1 MNNVTRRTLRVYAAL
16 SELKG
21 GDNDVLDA
29 LIPFFE
35 PILSVMDGTIFDPHV
50 FSAGV
55 RKVYRWRF
63 TGDIAATFIPR
74 LERKGFLRKG
84 AKTTQGNVWLVQYSE
99 QREDGAP
106 QTILVALEQIID
118 EFIKFPPRVTDL
130 LTYRRSRD
138 ELKDILLRFL
148 VLMDTQGEGAY
159 APELGG
165 LEPGGEASRLLSK
178 LEEGGTPLNPDDRY
192 MCARFVQH
200 LMKRRPEFVPHLVR
214 LASIGLLAEVVED
227 FLKPTHVESKSDL
240 TVILDAPI
248 ALDLLGCSGKALKDD
263 ISTVV
268 AALRNVG
275 VTFIV
280 VPAICVEMQRNL
292 RSMLA
297 LSIDQRRGYTHN
309 AMIKREVS
317 IEFVTAVANNPERA
331 LDNIGITVRPV
342 SLDSFPNFHRYFTND
357 QYEDFLSSITW
368 GNQIAAREHD
378 ATCTALVIR
387 LRDGRQSGDVF
398 KCRYVMATRNQ
409 MFVNSARKY
418 CLQSRMINEVQEGP
432 IIHQRE
438 LATTAWLRTGLGA
451 DETIPRG
458 YLIATCDRVLQMRP
472 EVRNALAIQ
481 LARITPERL
490 EQFNLLMQDARSVQK
505 LADQTLNNEELV
517 TSENAEQLLKALR
530 EATAEELKEKHE
542 AELQAERTTAQEN
555 LDKASSEINQ
565 LSDQLN
571 VLKNRETSAFALKE
585 HQLKQVVSSVNK
597 VTFRLEAIV
606 VAVLLV
612 LGIAGCVNFF
622 TGILDP
628 YRIWSVILFLAGVL
642 GFLRLVFAVLE
653 RPIPGLG
660 TALNKVCKALAV
672 RRLSNLGLP
681 LQSDRLEYK
690 GGRVSL
696 AQQEVLVTKEEKI
709 PDDYTPKTFFS
720 NK

>member
-1 MNNVTRRTLRVYAAL
+1 MSNVTRRTLRVYAAL

-35 PILSVMDGTIFDPHV
+35 PILSVMNGKIFDPHV

-63 TGDIAATFIPR
+63 TGDIAATFVPR

-84 AKTTQGNVWLVQYSE
+84 AKTTQGNVWVVQYSE
-99 QREDGAP
+99 RQEDGAP
-106 QTILVALEQIID
+106 QTILTALEQIID
-118 EFIKFPPRVTDL
+118 EFSKFPPRVTDL
-130 LTYRRSRD
+130 LTYKRSRD
-138 ELKDILLRFL
+138 ELKDILIRFL
-148 VLMDTQGEGAY
+148 VLMDAQGEGAY

-165 LEPGGEASRLLSK
+165 LEPGGEASELLSK
-178 LEEGGTPLNPDDRY
+178 LEEGGRPLNPDDRY

-200 LMKRRPEFVPHLVR
+200 LMKRKPQFVPHLVR

-227 FLKPTHVESKSDL
+227 FLKPTHVESSSDL
-240 TVILDAPI
+240 TVVLDAPI

-263 ISTVV
+263 INTVV
-268 AALRNVG
+268 AALKNIG

-280 VPAICVEMQRNL
+280 FPASCVEMQRNL
-292 RSMLA
+292 RSMLG

-317 IEFVTAVANNPERA
+317 SEFVIAVANNPERA
-331 LDNIGITVRPV
+331 LENIGITVRPV
-342 SLDSFPNFHRYFTND
+342 SLDSFPSFHRYFTNA

-378 ATCTALVIR
+378 ATCAALVIR
-387 LRDGRQSGDVF
+387 LREGRHSGDVF

-409 MFVNSARKY
+409 MFVKNARQY
-418 CLQSRMINEVQEGP
+418 SLQSHMINEVQEGP

-458 YLIATCDRVLQMRP
+458 HLIATCDRVLQMRP
-472 EVRNALAIQ
+472 EVRLALATQ

-505 LADQTLNNEELV
+505 LADQTLNNEDLV
-517 TSENAEQLLKALR
+517 TSENAEQLLEALR

-542 AELQAERTTAQEN
+542 AELQAERTTAQEGLN
-555 LDKASSEINQ
+555 KASSEINR
-565 LSDQLN
+565 LSDQVNELR
-571 VLKNRETSAFALKE
+571 NREANTFALKE
-585 HQLKQVVSSVNK
+585 HQLKGVVSSVN
-597 VTFRLEAIV
+597 TMTMRLEVIV
-606 VAVLLV
+606 ASVLVA
-612 LGIAGCVNFF
+612 LGIAGGVNFF

-628 YRIWSVILFLAGVL
+628 YRIWSAMLFLAGVV
-642 GFLRLVFAVLE
+642 GFVRLVFAVLE
-653 RPIPGLG
+653 RPMPGLG
-660 TALNKVCKALAV
+660 TVLNKVCKTLAG
-672 RRLSNLGLP
+672 RRLSKLGLAMEFE
-681 LQSDRLEYK
+681 RLEYK
-690 GGRVSL
+690 GGRVNL
-696 AQQEVLVTKEEKI
+696 AQQELLVTNEEKA
-709 PDDYTPKTFFS
+709 PEEYSPKTLLE
-720 NK
+720 